1 MGIKERQIRVTKW
14 AKGNKEGENVRAK
27 CCRAKGGRAPRCS
40 DGLKLNVKET
50 VLDRRAERGTD
61 GKSRVPQ
68 GKDTGQQHQSGSNS
82 SAAAKAEGNFSIS
95 VSHMKVTVF
104 MSFNRQGLRLSA

>member
-14 AKGNKEGENVRAK
+14 AKGNKEGGTYGRNAAEPRANEHP
-27 CCRAKGGRAPRCS
+27 G

-61 GKSRVPQ
+61 GESRVPQ

-95 VSHMKVTVF
+95 ASHMKVTIF
-104 MSFNRQGLRLSA
+104 MSLNRQGLRLSA

>member
-1 MGIKERQIRVTKW
+1 M
-14 AKGNKEGENVRAK
+14 
-27 CCRAKGGRAPRCS
+27 
-40 DGLKLNVKET
+40 KLNVKET

-61 GKSRVPQ
+61 GESRVPQ

-95 VSHMKVTVF
+95 VFHMKVTVF